1 MKKQLLLF
9 ALMLLPVAA
18 RSYDIEVKNADGVT
32 IFYNYVNNGLELEVA
47 KGGYSGNVNIP
58 EEVTFMNRTRK
69 VTGIGDWA
77 FKSCNYLLS
86 INIPNSVESIGIGA
100 FSYCRGLTSINI
112 HNGVTSIG
120 NQAFDH
126 CSSLSSIIIPSTVTA
141 IGVGAF
147 QGCTGL
153 NSILVDHDNKIYDSR
168 DYCNAIIETS
178 TNTLLTGCNQ
188 TIIPNSVTS
197 IGENAFNG
205 CASLTSIIIPTS
217 VTSIDE
223 KAFYGCTS
231 LTSIIIPNSV
241 TSIDKKV
248 FEGCTS
254 LTSITLP
261 NSITSISSRT
271 FRDCTSLSS
280 ITIPSSVK
288 SIGEG
293 AFNGVDFSFVISLVE
308 IPFAINGTDYY
319 DDNVFNKNTFYNAI
333 LYVPEGSIDN
343 YKSTKG
349 WKDFVNIVE
358 GIPMG
363 MENIKAK
370 KQEAVSFYRLDG
382 KHVDLPKPGMIVIKR
397 SGQKNVKVVM
407 K

>member
-77 FKSCNYLLS
+77 FKSCKYLLS

-188 TIIPNSVTS
+188 TIIPNSVT
-197 IGENAFNG
+197 
-205 CASLTSIIIPTS
+205 C
-217 VTSIDE
+217 
-223 KAFYGCTS
+223 
-231 LTSIIIPNSV
+231 
-241 TSIDKKV
+241 
-248 FEGCTS
+248 
-254 LTSITLP
+254 
-261 NSITSISSRT
+261 
-271 FRDCTSLSS
+271 
-280 ITIPSSVK
+280 
-288 SIGEG
+288 IGEG

-343 YKSTKG
+343 YKRTEG

-363 MENIKAK
+363 IENIKAK
-370 KQEAVSFYRLDG
+370 KQEAISFYRLDG

>member
-1 MKKQLLLF
+1 
-9 ALMLLPVAA
+9 MLLPVAA

-153 NSILVDHDNKIYDSR
+153 NSIL
-168 DYCNAIIETS
+168 
-178 TNTLLTGCNQ
+178 G
-188 TIIPNSVTS
+188 
-197 IGENAFNG
+197 
-205 CASLTSIIIPTS
+205 
-217 VTSIDE
+217 
-223 KAFYGCTS
+223 
-231 LTSIIIPNSV
+231 
-241 TSIDKKV
+241 
-248 FEGCTS
+248 
-254 LTSITLP
+254 
-261 NSITSISSRT
+261 SS
-271 FRDCTSLSS
+271 
-280 ITIPSSVK
+280 
-288 SIGEG
+288 
-293 AFNGVDFSFVISLVE
+293 
-308 IPFAINGTDYY
+308 
-319 DDNVFNKNTFYNAI
+319 
-333 LYVPEGSIDN
+333 
-343 YKSTKG
+343 
-349 WKDFVNIVE
+349 
-358 GIPMG
+358 
-363 MENIKAK
+363 
-370 KQEAVSFYRLDG
+370 QE
-382 KHVDLPKPGMIVIKR
+382 
-397 SGQKNVKVVM
+397 
-407 K
+407 